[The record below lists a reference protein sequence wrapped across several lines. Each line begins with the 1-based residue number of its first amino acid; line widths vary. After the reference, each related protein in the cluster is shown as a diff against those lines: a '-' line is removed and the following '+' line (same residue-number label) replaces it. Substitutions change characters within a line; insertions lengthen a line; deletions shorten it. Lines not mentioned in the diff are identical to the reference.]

1 MTPIPLSP
9 VLPNHADAAWFACL
23 GLPLTP
29 ADLRDARAYL
39 EALDYAPDT
48 PIAAVADWKRA
59 EAITRDPDWDRT
71 WWAREEDERE
81 RLMRVAQEKVGR
93 DALLERL
100 TAATEMASQSIHGAA
115 AIAAERDGV
124 ADAAL
129 VRAASGA
136 ATMAL
141 HGAALARLAGQGP
154 EHVFVR
160 KYALFESGRW
170 PLGVVGGLFYLF

>member
-1 MTPIPLSP
+1 VTPTLLSP
-9 VLPNHADAAWFACL
+9 ILPNQADAAWFACL
-23 GLPLTP
+23 GLALGP
-29 ADLRDARAYL
+29 ADLREARAYL
-39 EALDYAPDT
+39 QALGYPPET
-48 PIAAVADWKRA
+48 PVAAVAGWKQA
-59 EAITRDPDWDRT
+59 EAITRDPSWDRT
-71 WWAREEDERE
+71 WWVREEQERE
-81 RLMRVAQEKVGR
+81 RLMGVAQEKLSR

-100 TAATEMASQSIHGAA
+100 TAATEMVSQSIHGAA

-154 EHVFVR
+154 EHLFVR
-160 KYALFESGRW
+160 KYTLFESGRW
-170 PLGVVGGLFYLF
+170 PLGVVGGSFHLF

>member
-1 MTPIPLSP
+1 MTWSGPL
-9 VLPNHADAAWFACL
+9 LPNHADAAWFACL
-23 GLPLTP
+23 GLPLGRGEV
-29 ADLRDARAYL
+29 RDARIYL
-39 EALDYAPDT
+39 QALDYAPG
-48 PIAAVADWKRA
+48 IAISAVPDWQHV

-71 WWAREEDERE
+71 WWEREEDERL
-81 RLMRVAQEKVGR
+81 RLMQLARDRVGHA
-93 DALLERL
+93 ALLERL
-100 TAATEMASQSIHGAA
+100 TAATELASQSIHGAA

-136 ATMAL
+136 ASMAL
-141 HGAALARLAGQGP
+141 HGAALARLAGRGA

-170 PLGVVGGLFYLF
+170 PLGVVRGSFHLF